1 MDSTTC
7 TYSRMLWNPL
17 WLARQCLAH
26 QQIDKFKCIRKAA
39 GIGKC
44 SLMLT
49 EIKEVYISPAKQ
61 DKTFKF
67 WNSESVK
74 TPTKISDPVRSS
86 SFVWFTMDL
95 NTGILS
101 GDLNTK
107 CTLLNQQ
114 ISSSFRVN
122 CNGPD
127 AACCVDLAIM
137 KPLQKGIF
145 QCLLSLEI
153 CNPTPFRCKMV
164 YIKLHRRCSL
174 NS

>member
-7 TYSRMLWNPL
+7 MYSRMLWNPL

-26 QQIDKFKCIRKAA
+26 QQIDKFKCIEKAA

-67 WNSESVK
+67 WNSESAK
-74 TPTKISDPVRSS
+74 TPTKISDPVSS

-114 ISSSFRVN
+114 ISSSFRVK
-122 CNGPD
+122 CNGPV
-127 AACCVDLAIM
+127 AACCVDLAINEAIT
-137 KPLQKGIF
+137 KGNF
-145 QCLLSLEI
+145 LMLTF
-153 CNPTPFRCKMV
+153 PRDM
-164 YIKLHRRCSL
+164 
-174 NS
+174 